1 MMNTWNVL
9 QFYQLYL
16 TKLLGSRQEY
26 NKEPITSNS
35 VFEWFQGMASWGS
48 KKKKKNLQ
56 KAVKNLIMGFMWN
69 IPIENLR
76 LVGTRDSKN
85 VLCSI
90 EMTWLL
96 RAIVWPEKFGSL
108 VYTDWEC
115 QGSVPHSSPLPLIQ
129 VLKHASPWVCPPCTF
144 SMLMKSNFLIIL
156 NLHCQANC
164 IYNMHTY
171 SAD

>member
-1 MMNTWNVL
+1 MSYSFISYTSLSYLDQGKNTTKSL
-9 QFYQLYL
+9 LHPTQFLS
-16 TKLLGSRQEY
+16 GFR
-26 NKEPITSNS
+26 
-35 VFEWFQGMASWGS
+35 EWLVEGQ

-96 RAIVWPEKFGSL
+96 RAIV
-108 VYTDWEC
+108 
-115 QGSVPHSSPLPLIQ
+115 
-129 VLKHASPWVCPPCTF
+129 
-144 SMLMKSNFLIIL
+144 
-156 NLHCQANC
+156 
-164 IYNMHTY
+164 
-171 SAD
+171 